1 MQLVACSS
9 LPYLCQNFNEYM
21 LQISYIRQN
30 TALVKEKLAV
40 KHFGDLSIVD
50 TILETDEQVR
60 KLKTETEALQA
71 AHKCSQ

>member
-1 MQLVACSS
+1 
-9 LPYLCQNFNEYM
+9 M

-50 TILETDEQVR
+50 SILEMDEQVR
-60 KLKTETEALQA
+60 KLKTESEAM
-71 AHKCSQ
+71 